1 MNKTIKNLTDAEC
14 VCYVCKRKINDLIR
28 VRTLANKKND
38 DAYFTDR
45 AWKLRQKVNQK
56 VIEITGCCD
65 SYRVY
70 RHSMCNP
77 VDKQFTAEDL

>member
-28 VRTLANKKND
+28 VRNLANKKND
-38 DAYFTDR
+38 DLYFTDK
-45 AWKLRQKVNQK
+45 AWKLRQRVNQK

-70 RHSMCNP
+70 RHSMSNP